1 MTALQITEDP
11 WLNNKRLKG
20 NRGKD
25 RNIVDMMK
33 EFRNETAPSSAN
45 SIARVV
51 RGLVSST
58 DYFLLN
64 LKVSKCRV
72 K

>member
-11 WLNNKRLKG
+11 WLNNRRGMG

-45 SIARVV
+45 SSIARVV
-51 RGLVSST
+51 RGLVSIT
-58 DYFLLN
+58 DYLHP
-64 LKVSKCRV
+64 V
-72 K
+72 KF

>member
-11 WLNNKRLKG
+11 WLNNRRGMG

-33 EFRNETAPSSAN
+33 EFRNETAPSSPN
-45 SIARVV
+45 SSISRVV
-51 RGLVSST
+51 RGLVSFA
-58 DYFLLN
+58 DYLHP
-64 LKVSKCRV
+64 VI
-72 K
+72 